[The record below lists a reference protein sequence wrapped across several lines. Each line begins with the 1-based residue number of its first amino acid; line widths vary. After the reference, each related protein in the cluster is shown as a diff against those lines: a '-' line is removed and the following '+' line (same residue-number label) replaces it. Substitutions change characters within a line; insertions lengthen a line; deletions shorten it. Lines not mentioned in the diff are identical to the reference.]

1 MRLLFLCTEIWTSDV
16 EGKQSLVPKVV
27 EYGLSTD
34 WNRVYAFNNI

>member
-16 EGKQSLVPKVV
+16 EGTQSLVLEVA

-34 WNRVYAFNNI
+34 WNRV